1 MERVTKSK
9 KLRVMRKLLR
19 KCFRNVAPAL
29 VPLEVWWEIVLGT
42 DVRDMTLLAQTSK
55 AFWQL
60 VEEIRRRNLW
70 IALEYRRI
78 DQIPLA
84 RKCLTMCANHGIP
97 EAMFHIG
104 YAKFHKGFGF
114 KNSIYLHNDWIK
126 KAADVGYP
134 LAMAFLICQPG
145 MIRQSDAEKLIERVF
160 LSKDPCAIGYYYFK
174 RMPTL
179 ISKECVDNLKIVA
192 EKGNEFAQYILA
204 GVYANGTR
212 DILRDDEEAMYWYGK
227 AAHQGHFNSLQ
238 ILSRFYH
245 NKYNNQ
251 CQFWRKKLKIHEKKY
266 Y

>member
-1 MERVTKSK
+1 
-9 KLRVMRKLLR
+9 
-19 KCFRNVAPAL
+19 
-29 VPLEVWWEIVLGT
+29 
-42 DVRDMTLLAQTSK
+42 MTLLAQTSK
-55 AFWQL
+55 GFWRL
-60 VEEIRRRNLW
+60 VEEIRKRNLG

-84 RKCLTMCANHGIP
+84 KRCLILCANHGIP

-145 MIRQSDAEKLIERVF
+145 MVRQSDAEKLIERVV

-174 RMPTL
+174 RMPSL
-179 ISKECVDNLKIVA
+179 IPKECVDNLKIVA
-192 EKGNEFAQYILA
+192 EKGDEFAQYILA

-212 DILRDDEEAMYWYGK
+212 YILRDEEEAVYWYEK

-238 ILSRFYH
+238 IVSGFYH
-245 NKYNNQ
+245 SKQ
-251 CQFWRKKLKIHEKKY
+251 CQFWRKKLKIHEKNY
-266 Y
+266 